1 MAKYEQLKLFEWPKD
16 KDANQRLGRYN
27 KDGFAS
33 PKHRLL
39 FAGAQW
45 EKHFLQWA
53 DEYEKSR
60 ELRLFNKDDYN

>member
-1 MAKYEQLKLFEWPKD
+1 MFDYEQLKLFEWPRDTNAK
-16 KDANQRLGRYN
+16 QRLGMYN

-45 EKHFLQWA
+45 EKHFKQWA
-53 DEYEKSR
+53 DEYIKSR
-60 ELRLFNKDDYN
+60 ELRLFD